1 MHAISF
7 PEGNQQTD
15 TVFAELSQA
24 LNVMVRGA
32 PRGTVVRFESL
43 PSDSVQSAPGLYVE
57 SLTSQFYS
65 TFLADSTD
73 DAGEAHAL
81 IKLGAVAGTGR
92 LKVTVP
98 ALDLEA
104 VATFTVLPGH
114 AYHVMAFPK
123 DTALFVSRTLQARG
137 AVTDR
142 FGNRRT
148 DPVAYANLSGNA
160 TASATGEITATAI
173 GRAMYEVR
181 SGSVADTGYVSVVP
195 SGTIAAMRIP
205 VSGSA
210 PELVMFQL
218 DGSGLTVLAPLSI
231 PTFDDPNPR
240 WSPDGSRI
248 VYSSGVG
255 GLSRLFTVTPTGDV
269 ARLIPSPP
277 ADLVAEIWPHYTHD
291 GAYVYFSGRPTGTNF
306 MIWRVA
312 SDGTGAVRISPDSVS
327 WAAEVRPAP
336 SVDGK
341 RVAYVY
347 FTGATTIRMK
357 YFNPDTTSSW
367 YLNGTT
373 PRWDPVGDRLAYL
386 QSYGGPISIVNGDG
400 TGARVISAPGRSYEE
415 RTFDW
420 SSDGQWIVA
429 RGVNTLELLNVASG
443 LTLPLGYSSNMNMPT
458 WRP

>member
-291 GAYVYFSGRPTGTNF
+291 GAYVYFSG
-306 MIWRVA
+306 
-312 SDGTGAVRISPDSVS
+312 
-327 WAAEVRPAP
+327 
-336 SVDGK
+336 
-341 RVAYVY
+341 
-347 FTGATTIRMK
+347 IRMK